1 MPLRVTQGVEI
12 PVERS
17 PSRELLS
24 GFSDDNLHILPTE
37 AEPGPGDL
45 FKRLGV
51 QTVTQHPLNMW
62 CWAACAEMVLR
73 FFGTDRDKCRIV
85 GAKLGRKC
93 CDEAA
98 QSCDTGLSVEGI
110 GEAFAAV
117 GLAGKLFEKLSFESI
132 RRRINGDPAQGIP
145 PRPVVAGIKWQGG
158 GGHVV
163 VISGWR
169 KTSDTLRYLKVNDPF
184 YTSGDIRY
192 DDLADNYGPNN
203 NGKWLYT
210 WADFRRV

>member
-1 MPLRVTQGVEI
+1 MPLRVKEGVEI
-12 PVERS
+12 TVERS

-24 GFSDDNLHILPTE
+24 GFPPGVIFIEPVE
-37 AEPGPGDL
+37 MEPGAGDQ

-51 QTVTQHPLNMW
+51 ETVSQRPLDMW
-62 CWAACAEMVLR
+62 CWAACVAMVLP
-73 FFGTDRDKCRIV
+73 FFGTDRDMCDIA
-85 GAKLGRKC
+85 GTKLKRHC
-93 CDEAA
+93 CGGEAE
-98 QSCDTGLSVEGI
+98 SCDVGLSVEGV
-110 GEAFAAV
+110 GEAFATF
-117 GLAGKLFEKLSFESI
+117 GLAGNVYGPLRFESI
-132 RRRINGDPAQGIP
+132 QRRIDGDPAQGIP

-169 KTSDTLRYLKVNDPF
+169 KTSETLRYVKVNDPF

-192 DDLADNYGPNN
+192 EDLAEKYGPNN